1 MEYNV
6 DIADEDCVRHCRDGY
21 PDGFRFLVE
30 RYQGPL
36 YAYLFTQLGDRAQAE
51 DAAQEAFVRA
61 FFSIRKLKKPESFY
75 SWLIGIARRVAHE
88 QRRAARRRA
97 DVGREAAI
105 MAAPPE
111 RQASDLALDEA
122 IAALPGAQRR
132 VILLRYYEQLSC
144 REVADRLNLPC
155 GTVTK
160 YLSRA
165 YAQLRQSLTASPQHR
180 SLTNQGV
187 TS

>member
-1 MEYNV
+1 MDYNLEV
-6 DIADEDCVRHCRDGY
+6 TDEDCVRHCRDGY

-36 YAYLFTQLGDRAQAE
+36 YAYLFTQLGDRVQAE

-61 FFSIRKLKKPESFY
+61 FFSLKKLKKPESFY
-75 SWLIGIARRVAHE
+75 AWLIGIARRVAHE
-88 QRRAARRRA
+88 QYRAARRRV
-97 DVGREAAI
+97 DLDREAA
-105 MAAPPE
+105 MSAAPPE
-111 RQASDLALDEA
+111 RRAEEQALEEA
-122 IAALPGAQRR
+122 IAALPETQRR
-132 VILLRYYEQLSC
+132 VILLRYYEQMSC

-165 YAQLRQSLTASPQHR
+165 YARLRQSLTAPIPSHT
-180 SLTNQGV
+180 LTK
-187 TS
+187 

>member
-6 DIADEDCVRHCRDGY
+6 DITDEDCVRHCRDGY

-61 FFSIRKLKKPESFY
+61 FFRLKKLKKPESFY

-88 QRRAARRRA
+88 QRRAAHRRA
-97 DVGREAAI
+97 DAGREAAM

-111 RQASDLALDEA
+111 RRAEDGALDEA
-122 IAALPGAQRR
+122 IAALPEVQRR

-144 REVADRLNLPC
+144 REMAEQLDLPC

-165 YAQLRQSLTASPQHR
+165 YAQLRQSLAAPTQHHD
-180 SLTNQGV
+180 LANQGV
-187 TS
+187 TP